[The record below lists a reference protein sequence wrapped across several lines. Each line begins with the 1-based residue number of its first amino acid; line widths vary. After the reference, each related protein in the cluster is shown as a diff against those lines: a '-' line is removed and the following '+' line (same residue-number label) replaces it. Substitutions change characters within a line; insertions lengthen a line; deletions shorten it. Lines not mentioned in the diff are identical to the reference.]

1 MATAKTTKPKTSKP
15 KAEPTVEVAD
25 DMPPEVV
32 VTVDE
37 TPAEEPTV
45 ELVAEEAEP
54 EVFVLFE
61 LHEREDG
68 WWVGGLTFPGG
79 NCQNFHAPR
88 RAGVEAAAHRLIAVR
103 APDLPVV
110 IKVV

>member
-1 MATAKTTKPKTSKP
+1 MATAKSKTTKPK
-15 KAEPTVEVAD
+15 AEPIVEVAD
-25 DMPPEVV
+25 DTPPEVV

-37 TPAEEPTV
+37 APSEEPTV
-45 ELVAEEAEP
+45 EPVTEEAQP

-68 WWVGGLTFPGG
+68 WWVGGVTFPGG
-79 NCQNFHAPR
+79 DCQSFHAPR

-103 APDLPVV
+103 APELPLV